1 MFKTGRRHT
10 ICICLLTLILS
21 VTPVCALEQV
31 NLQLKWTHAFQFA
44 GYYAALDKG
53 YYREA
58 GLDVRIQEAR
68 PGFDVVESV
77 VSGKAHYGVGN
88 SSLLLARNA
97 GKPVVA
103 LAVIFQHSPLVLVMR
118 GDNGAQS
125 IHDLIGKKVMI
136 EPQSDELLAYL
147 RQEGITPDR
156 FVQVEH
162 SFDPQDLISGRVDA
176 ISAYSTNE
184 PFYLDRARLPFQVYT
199 PRSVGIDFYGDNLF
213 TSEQE
218 LREHPK
224 RAEAFRNASL
234 RGWKYAME
242 HPGEIARLIH
252 DRYSSHHPIEFYLF
266 EAREMV
272 QLLRQDLIEIGY
284 MNPGRWRHI
293 ADIYAESGLLPR
305 DVSLAGFLFDPHP
318 KADLTRLYAF
328 LGIALLAGTVVS
340 VIAIYIYRINR
351 RLAESIVRGKLTEDA
366 LRSLSVAVEQSPV
379 SVVIT
384 DTRGIISYVNPRFT
398 IDTGYSAEEA
408 IGRNPAILKS
418 GSTEERVYSEL
429 WDTLGKGKIWSGE
442 FVNRRKDG
450 KLFHEEA
457 HIAPVL
463 DDVGGVTH
471 YVAVKLD
478 ITERKRV
485 EERITH
491 LAQHDALTD
500 LPNRPLFSDRLEQ
513 AVVLAQ
519 REGTSMALMFLDLDD
534 FKPVN
539 DTFGHAVGDLLL
551 QAAANRMRECVRA
564 SDTVGRIGG
573 DEFVVLLHR
582 IEDETD
588 ALTVAEKIRQ
598 TLCRP
603 FELAGQR
610 LEISCSIGIAIY
622 PEHGADEKELSQSAD
637 SAMYCAK
644 QEGRNRVRLFRLSEV
659 CGGDS

>member
-1 MFKTGRRHT
+1 MFKTSRRHT
-10 ICICLLTLILS
+10 IFAFLLSFILPL
-21 VTPVCALEQV
+21 TPVYALEQV

-53 YYREA
+53 YYRKA
-58 GLDVRIQEAR
+58 GLDVRIREAK
-68 PGFDVVESV
+68 PGFDVVDSV
-77 VSGKAHYGVGN
+77 ISGKAQYGVGN

-97 GKPVVA
+97 GKPVVV

-118 GDNGAQS
+118 ENNGSQS

-147 RQEGITPDR
+147 KQEGITPDS
-156 FVQVEH
+156 FIQVQH

-184 PFYLDRARLPFQVYT
+184 PFYLDRAGLTYRIYT

-218 LREHPK
+218 LQEHPK
-224 RAEAFRNASL
+224 RAAAFRSASL

-242 HPGEIARLIH
+242 HTEEIARLIH
-252 DRYSSHHPIEFYLF
+252 DHHSGRHPLESYLF
-266 EAREMV
+266 EAGKMV
-272 QLLRQDLIEIGY
+272 PLLRQDLIEIGY
-284 MNPGRWRHI
+284 MSPDRWRHI
-293 ADIYAESGLLPR
+293 AKVYADMGLLHQ
-305 DVSLAGFLFDPHP
+305 DVALKGFLFEPHP
-318 KADLTRLYAF
+318 KTDLTRLYF
-328 LGIALLAGTVVS
+328 YLGIALLVAASVS
-340 VIAIYIYRINR
+340 TFAFYIYRINR
-351 RLAESIVRGKLTEDA
+351 RLAESIIKGKQTEDA

-398 IDTGYSAEEA
+398 LDTGYSSEEA

-418 GSTEERVYSEL
+418 GLTEKQVYSEL
-429 WDTLGKGKIWSGE
+429 WDTLAKGKTWSGE
-442 FVNRRKDG
+442 FVNRCKDG
-450 KLFHEEA
+450 RLFHEEA
-457 HIAPVL
+457 HIAPVF
-463 DDVGGVTH
+463 DDEGTVKH

-478 ITERKRV
+478 ITERKKV
-485 EERITH
+485 EERIAH
-491 LAQHDALTD
+491 MAQHDALTD

-513 AVVLAQ
+513 AMALAE
-519 REGTSMALMFLDLDD
+519 RDGTSMALMFLDLDG

-551 QAAANRMRECVRA
+551 QEAAHRIRECVRA
-564 SDTVGRIGG
+564 ADTVGRIGG

-582 IEDETD
+582 IEDEDD

-598 TLCRP
+598 ALCRP

-644 QEGRNRVRLFRLSEV
+644 QEGRNRVRLFLLDKV
-659 CGGDS
+659 

>member
-1 MFKTGRRHT
+1 MFNTGRWYT
-10 ICICLLTLILS
+10 ICTCLLTFFLS
-21 VTPVCALEQV
+21 VMPARALEQV
-31 NLQLKWTHAFQFA
+31 SLQLKWTHAFQFA

-58 GLDVRIQEAR
+58 GLDVRIQEAK

-77 VSGKAHYGVGN
+77 VSGKAQYGVG
-88 SSLLLARNA
+88 SSGLLLARNA
-97 GKPVVA
+97 GKPVVV

-118 GDNGAQS
+118 GDNSQS
-125 IHDLIGKKVMI
+125 IHDLIGKRVMI

-147 RQEGITPDR
+147 KQEGITPDR

-184 PFYLDRARLPFQVYT
+184 LFYLDQARLPYQVYT

-224 RAEAFRNASL
+224 RVAAFRNASL

-242 HPGEIARLIH
+242 HPEEIARLIH
-252 DRYSSHHPIEFYLF
+252 DRYSSRHPVESYLF

-272 QLLRQDLIEIGY
+272 PLLRQDLIEIGY

-293 ADIYAESGLLPR
+293 AEIYAGLGLLPH
-305 DVSLAGFLFDPHP
+305 DVTLEGFLFDPHP
-318 KADLTRLYAF
+318 KVDLTRLYVY

-340 VIAIYIYRINR
+340 AIALYIYRINR
-351 RLAESIVRGKLTEDA
+351 RLAESLVKGKQTEDA
-366 LRSLSVAVEQSPV
+366 LRTLSVAVEQSPV

-384 DTRGIISYVNPRFT
+384 DTKGTISYVNPCFT
-398 IDTGYSAEEA
+398 LDTGYSSEEA

-418 GSTEERVYSEL
+418 DLTEKRVYSEL
-429 WDTLGKGKIWSGE
+429 WDTLGKGKTWSGE

-450 KLFHEEA
+450 ELFHEEA
-457 HIAPVL
+457 HIAPVF
-463 DDVGGVTH
+463 DDVGVVTH

-513 AVVLAQ
+513 AVALAQ
-519 REGTSMALMFLDLDD
+519 RDGTNMALMFLDLDG

-539 DTFGHAVGDLLL
+539 DTFGHTVGDLLL
-551 QAAANRMRECVRA
+551 QEAARRMRECVRA
-564 SDTVGRIGG
+564 SDTVGRTGG

-582 IEDETD
+582 IEDEPD

-598 TLCRP
+598 ALCRP

-622 PEHGADEKELSQSAD
+622 PEHGTDEKELSRAAD
-637 SAMYCAK
+637 TAMYCAK
-644 QEGRNRVRLFRLSEV
+644 QEGRNRVRLFRLGEV
-659 CGGDS
+659 CGCGS

>member
-1 MFKTGRRHT
+1 MFKSDRWYT

-21 VTPVCALEQV
+21 VLPARALEQV

-58 GLDVRIQEAR
+58 GLHVLIQEAK

-77 VSGKAHYGVGN
+77 VSGKAQYGVGN
-88 SSLLLARNA
+88 SGLLLARNS
-97 GKPVVA
+97 GKPVVV
-103 LAVIFQHSPLVLVMR
+103 LAVIFQHSPLVMVMR
-118 GDNGAQS
+118 GDNDAQS
-125 IHDLIGKKVMI
+125 IHDLIGKRVMI

-147 RQEGITPDR
+147 KQEGITPDR

-184 PFYLDRARLPFQVYT
+184 PFYLDRARLPYQVYT

-224 RAEAFRNASL
+224 RVAAFRNASL

-242 HPGEIARLIH
+242 HPEEIARLIH
-252 DRYSSHHPIEFYLF
+252 DRYSSRHPIESYLF

-272 QLLRQDLIEIGY
+272 PLFRQDLIEIGY

-293 ADIYAESGLLPR
+293 AEIYTDRGLLPH
-305 DVSLAGFLFDPHP
+305 DVALEGFLFDPHP
-318 KADLTRLYAF
+318 KVDLTRLYVY

-340 VIAIYIYRINR
+340 AIALYIYRINR
-351 RLAESIVRGKLTEDA
+351 RLAESIVRGKQTEDA
-366 LRSLSVAVEQSPV
+366 LRTLSVAVEQSPV

-384 DTRGIISYVNPRFT
+384 DNRCIISYVNPRFT
-398 IDTGYSAEEA
+398 LDTGYSSEEA

-418 GSTEERVYSEL
+418 NLTEERVYSDL
-429 WDTLGKGKIWSGE
+429 WDTLGKGMSWSGE

-450 KLFHEEA
+450 ELFHEEA
-457 HIAPVL
+457 HIAPVF
-463 DDVGGVTH
+463 DDIGVVTH

-478 ITERKRV
+478 ITERKRA

-513 AVVLAQ
+513 AVALAQ
-519 REGTSMALMFLDLDD
+519 RDGTSMALMFLDLDG

-539 DTFGHAVGDLLL
+539 DTFGHTVGDLLL
-551 QAAANRMRECVRA
+551 QEAAHRMRECVRA
-564 SDTVGRIGG
+564 SDTVGRTGG

-598 TLCRP
+598 ALCRP

-622 PEHGADEKELSQSAD
+622 PEHGTDEKELSQAAD

-644 QEGRNRVRLFRLSEV
+644 QEGRNRVRLFRLAEV
-659 CGGDS
+659 CGGGS

>member
-1 MFKTGRRHT
+1 MSSRQPAALHYCIMVLVRCYMFNTGRWYT
-10 ICICLLTLILS
+10 ICICLLTLIL
-21 VTPVCALEQV
+21 PVKPVRALEQV

-58 GLDVRIQEAR
+58 GLDVRIQEAK

-77 VSGKAHYGVGN
+77 VSGKAHYGIG
-88 SSLLLARNA
+88 SSGLLLARNA
-97 GKPVVA
+97 GKPVVV

-118 GDNGAQS
+118 GDNDAQS
-125 IHDLIGKKVMI
+125 IHDLIGKRVMI

-147 RQEGITPDR
+147 KQEGITPDR

-162 SFDPQDLISGRVDA
+162 SFEPQDLISGRVDA

-184 PFYLDRARLPFQVYT
+184 PFYLDRARLPYQVYT

-218 LREHPK
+218 LREHQE
-224 RAEAFRNASL
+224 RAAAFRNASL

-242 HPGEIARLIH
+242 HPEEIARLIH
-252 DRYSSHHPIEFYLF
+252 VRYSSRHPIESYLF

-272 QLLRQDLIEIGY
+272 PLLRQDLIEIGY

-293 ADIYAESGLLPR
+293 AEIYTDRGLLPY
-305 DVSLAGFLFDPHP
+305 DVTLGGFLFDPHP
-318 KADLTRLYAF
+318 KVDLTRLYVF

-340 VIAIYIYRINR
+340 AIALYIYRINR
-351 RLAESIVRGKLTEDA
+351 RLSESIVKGKQTEDA

-398 IDTGYSAEEA
+398 QDTGYSSEEA
-408 IGRNPAILKS
+408 IGRSPAILKS
-418 GSTEERVYSEL
+418 ALTEKHVYREL
-429 WDTLGKGKIWSGE
+429 WDTLTKGQKWSGE
-442 FVNRRKDG
+442 FVNRRKNGD
-450 KLFHEEA
+450 LFQEEA
-457 HIAPVL
+457 HIAPVF
-463 DDVGGVTH
+463 DAAGVITQ

-478 ITERKRV
+478 ITERKKA

-513 AVVLAQ
+513 AVALA
-519 REGTSMALMFLDLDD
+519 RRDDTNLALMFLDLDG

-551 QAAANRMRECVRA
+551 KEASRRMRECVRA

-573 DEFVVLLHR
+573 DEFVVLLHK
-582 IEDETD
+582 IEDEDD

-598 TLCRP
+598 
-603 FELAGQR
+603 
-610 LEISCSIGIAIY
+610 AI
-622 PEHGADEKELSQSAD
+622 
-637 SAMYCAK
+637 C
-644 QEGRNRVRLFRLSEV
+644 
-659 CGGDS
+659 

>member
-1 MFKTGRRHT
+1 MKKSGRWYT
-10 ICICLLTLILS
+10 ICVCLLTLLLP
-21 VTPVCALEQV
+21 VTQAGALEQV
-31 NLQLKWTHAFQFA
+31 TLQLKWTHAFQFA

-53 YYREA
+53 YYRET
-58 GLDVRIQEAR
+58 GLDVRIEEAR

-77 VSGKAHYGVGN
+77 VSGKAQYGVGT
-88 SSLLLARNA
+88 SGLLLARNA

-103 LAVIFQHSPLVLVMR
+103 LAVIFQHSPLVLVVR
-118 GDNGAQS
+118 GDSGEQS
-125 IHDLIGKKVMI
+125 VHDLVGKRVMI

-147 RQEGITPDR
+147 RQEGITPGR
-156 FVQVEH
+156 IIQVEH

-184 PFYLDRARLPFQVYT
+184 PFYLDRAKAPYQVYT

-218 LREHPK
+218 LLEHPK
-224 RAEAFRNASL
+224 RVAAFRNASL

-242 HPGEIARLIH
+242 HPEEIARLIH
-252 DRYSSHHPIEFYLF
+252 DRYSSRHTVESYLF

-272 QLLRQDLIEIGY
+272 PLLRQDLIEIGY

-293 ADIYAESGLLPR
+293 ADIYADSGLLPR
-305 DVSLAGFLFDPHP
+305 NVSLQGFLFDPHP
-318 KADLTRLYAF
+318 KVDLTRLYVY
-328 LGIALLAGTVVS
+328 LGIALLAGIVVS
-340 VIAIYIYRINR
+340 AIALYIFRINR
-351 RLAESIVRGKLTEDA
+351 RLAESIVKGKQTEDA

-384 DTRGIISYVNPRFT
+384 DTNGIISYVNPRFT
-398 IDTGYSAEEA
+398 LATGYTAEEA
-408 IGRNPAILKS
+408 IGRKPTILKTEL
-418 GSTEERVYSEL
+418 TEERVFIEL
-429 WDTLGKGKIWSGE
+429 WDTLVKGQTWSGE
-442 FVNRRKDG
+442 FVNRRKNG
-450 KLFHEEA
+450 ELFQEEA
-457 HIAPVL
+457 HIAPVF
-463 DDVGGVTH
+463 DAAGVVTH

-478 ITERKRV
+478 ISERKKV

-513 AVVLAQ
+513 AVALA
-519 REGTSMALMFLDLDD
+519 RRDGTGLALMFLDLDS
-534 FKPVN
+534 FKPIN
-539 DTFGHAVGDLLL
+539 DTYGHAVGDLLL
-551 QAAANRMRECVRA
+551 QEAARRMRECVRA

-582 IEDETD
+582 IESESD
-588 ALTVAEKIRQ
+588 ALTVAEMLRQ
-598 TLCRP
+598 ALCRP

-622 PEHGADEKELSQSAD
+622 PDHGADEIELAQSAD
-637 SAMYCAK
+637 SAMYRAK
-644 QEGRNRVRLFRLSEV
+644 REGRNRVRIVRHGE
-659 CGGDS
+659 CGG

>member
-58 GLDVRIQEAR
+58 GLDVRIQEAK

-242 HPGEIARLIH
+242 HPVEIARLIH
-252 DRYSSHHPIEFYLF
+252 DRYSSHHSIEFYLF

-418 GSTEERVYSEL
+418 GSTEEWVYSEL

-500 LPNRPLFSDRLEQ
+500 LPNRQLFSDRLEQ

-598 TLCRP
+598 ALCRP

-610 LEISCSIGIAIY
+610 LEISCSIGTAIY
-622 PEHGADEKELSQSAD
+622 PEHGADEVELSQSAD

-659 CGGDS
+659 CRGDS

>member
-1 MFKTGRRHT
+1 MLKTGRCYS
-10 ICICLLTLILS
+10 ICICLLTFILS
-21 VTPVCALEQV
+21 VLPARALEQV

-44 GYYAALDKG
+44 GYYAALDQG
-53 YYREA
+53 YYRAA

-77 VSGKAHYGVGN
+77 VSGKAQYGVGN

-97 GKPVVA
+97 GRPVVV

-118 GDNGAQS
+118 GDNDAQS
-125 IHDLIGKKVMI
+125 IHDLIGKRVMI

-147 RQEGITPDR
+147 KQEGITPDR

-162 SFDPQDLISGRVDA
+162 SFEPQDLISGRVDA

-184 PFYLDRARLPFQVYT
+184 LFYLDRARLPYQLYT

-213 TSEQE
+213 TSAQE
-218 LREHPK
+218 LREHPQ
-224 RAEAFRNASL
+224 RAAAFRTASL
-234 RGWKYAME
+234 RGWKYAMD
-242 HPGEIARLIH
+242 HPGEIARLIQ
-252 DRYSSHHPIEFYLF
+252 DRYSSRHPLEFYLF
-266 EAREMV
+266 EAGEMV
-272 QLLRQDLIEIGY
+272 PLLRQDLIEIGY

-293 ADIYAESGLLPR
+293 AGIYSDRGLLPP
-305 DVSLAGFLFDPHP
+305 DVTLEGFLFDPHP
-318 KADLTRLYAF
+318 KVDLTRLYVY
-328 LGIALLAGTVVS
+328 LRIALLAGIVVS
-340 VIAIYIYRINR
+340 AIALYIFRINR
-351 RLAESIVRGKLTEDA
+351 RLAESIVKGKQTEAA
-366 LRSLSVAVEQSPV
+366 LRTLSVAVEQSPV

-384 DTRGIISYVNPRFT
+384 DTKGIISYVNPRFT
-398 IDTGYSAEEA
+398 LDTGYSSGEA

-418 GSTEERVYSEL
+418 GLTEERVFSEL
-429 WDTLGKGKIWSGE
+429 WDTLGKGKTWSGE

-450 KLFHEEA
+450 GLFHEEA
-457 HIAPVL
+457 HIAPVF
-463 DDVGGVTH
+463 DDDGAVTH

-485 EERITH
+485 EERMAH

-513 AVVLAQ
+513 AVALAQ
-519 REGTSMALMFLDLDD
+519 RDGTSMALMFLDLDG

-551 QAAANRMRECVRA
+551 QETAHRIRECVRA
-564 SDTVGRIGG
+564 SDTVGRTGG

-582 IEDETD
+582 IEDEAD

-598 TLCRP
+598 ALCRP

-610 LEISCSIGIAIY
+610 LEISCSIGTAIY
-622 PEHGADEKELSQSAD
+622 PEHGANEKELSRSAD

-644 QEGRNRVRLFRLSEV
+644 EEGRNRVRLFRPAEV
-659 CGGDS
+659 GGGGS